1 MIQATGVTAPRLAVL
16 AIVVALLSLSITGAS
31 QPAAPARLV
40 ALTFDDLPYVAVI
53 SSYLPPAQRVTSSL
67 LKILVSHRAP
77 AIGFVNEIQLSSVVD
92 REARIALL
100 RQWIDRGM
108 LLGNHTFS
116 HPDFNTV
123 SVERFQDEIVKGE
136 EVTRRLLATRP
147 GSPLFFRHPMTHTG
161 DTREKKEAIEA
172 FLAAR
177 GYRIAPHTIE
187 NSDFVFNRVYARAR
201 AKSDRALER
210 KVRDAYL
217 EHTIA
222 ATGFAEG
229 IAPKIFGR
237 EVPQTLLLHAN
248 DLNADAL
255 DELLKR
261 LESRGYRFITL
272 EQAMADPAYRT
283 PDTLVS
289 TSGPT
294 WLWRW
299 NKSLG
304 VNAIFAGDPD
314 PRGG

>member
-222 ATGFAEG
+222 TTGFAEG
-229 IAPKIFGR
+229 IAPTLFGR